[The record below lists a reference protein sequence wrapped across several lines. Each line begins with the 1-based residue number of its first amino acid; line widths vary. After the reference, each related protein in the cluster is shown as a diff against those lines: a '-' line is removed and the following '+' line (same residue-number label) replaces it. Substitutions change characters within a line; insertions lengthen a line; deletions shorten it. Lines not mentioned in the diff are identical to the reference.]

1 MGTDYQVMSL
11 NERLKAHHSPDL
23 RSGVLAR
30 SKSCGVLVSHHRSPS
45 GSGSLVHSSS
55 DGSSSNNSSLSR
67 ASGSVLGS
75 NYSPN
80 TTRRLLQNI
89 SATWSGKPPKVPR
102 PGRSA
107 IIFQAVCKGL
117 RECIKVTHRDIE
129 KFKVSVEELSSV
141 GSSQYQGRIYD
152 LEKQLKAAER
162 YLKKLEYHLSK
173 IEELKEQ
180 YDVQQKMSDG
190 VRTMA
195 QAFVLSPGKERET
208 ALNSVRSGY
217 KECVDTLC
225 RLEAELEN
233 MIGTLLFQIKGI
245 QGFARL
251 CAGDVF
257 TITIKHGE
265 QKWKTRGKIQ
275 KHGKQSWDNHQ
286 VMFKA
291 LLGDVLYIKAVEVR
305 TLGKSILLGNKYCE
319 TKDLFSAHPQL
330 MTINLNPSG
339 SLKLNLIVT
348 WNPLHWYQD
357 EQSSKPV
364 PPLLAI
370 FNSPSMRWHT
380 NMHPPIQETSPPSPS
395 ENQFLV
401 KSETLDNKKL
411 LYTPDSEKKV
421 EFSSGSSTTSAS
433 AHSSVLTSPDLEVMP
448 TNALRCSPKIHGSV
462 EAMENHNM
470 LVEETSQKW
479 PTTKSGDSSECCSI
493 DFGNSSRTS
502 ELESATLQEVVH
514 VLSSSLEDIQ
524 GQYPELNQLE
534 QYMEELERILRS
546 TSRRG
551 SLGSSISISVQSAL
565 GCFDFLNSAT
575 DSEDAEF
582 ENESGRTED
591 EKILDPELTAKTS
604 DSGIASLARQLKTD
618 DSQCSSN
625 PSLGPSP
632 QPPSTGSDMLDLS
645 LISHL
650 VYCQRLIENLG
661 SYGPLKCREI
671 YSLDKLKKQ
680 SVIIGKL
687 LELIAANEE
696 GRSISGLSMLEN
708 EEMRQVWEQFS
719 GGGESLCVTVEHVL
733 LPLEHIVQSSLNNAP
748 HSIVSEV
755 SRLLIC
761 RLLDTSK
768 FDSDKVITVFQVQQY
783 FGKRK
788 PIINHIQDIA
798 DEVNILEILQ
808 SRDPDQIKQILSALR
823 KCIPVSEVLFS
834 ISQLLIGHNSVI
846 TRLAESYLKDAS
858 RRSLRE
864 EMLTVFL
871 EGLEKEH
878 DAIRQSSCAALSVL
892 EATEYME
899 QLVYLTYADENF
911 RVRQQARDALLSF
924 GEEGRK
930 AYEESQ
936 LFTHGFQGLNVKKG
950 ASKSSNDLTSP

>member
-141 GSSQYQGRIYD
+141 GSSQ
-152 LEKQLKAAER
+152 QLKAAER

>member
-141 GSSQYQGRIYD
+141 GSSQGRIYD

>member
-45 GSGSLVHSSS
+45 GSSSLVHSSS

-67 ASGSVLGS
+67 ASGSVLGC

-129 KFKVSVEELSSV
+129 KFKMSVEELSSV
-141 GSSQYQGRIYD
+141 GSSQ
-152 LEKQLKAAER
+152 QLKAAER

-225 RLEAELEN
+225 RLEAELEH

-380 NMHPPIQETSPPSPS
+380 SIHPPIQETSPPSPS
-395 ENQFLV
+395 ENQFL
-401 KSETLDNKKL
+401 ETLDNKKL

-448 TNALRCSPKIHGSV
+448 TNILRNSKISDSV
-462 EAMENHNM
+462 ETIENHNILM
-470 LVEETSQKW
+470 EETSQKW
-479 PTTKSGDSSECCSI
+479 STTKSGDSSECCSI

-524 GQYPELNQLE
+524 GQYPELTQLE
-534 QYMEELERILRS
+534 QYIEELERILRNTS
-546 TSRRG
+546 SRRG
-551 SLGSSISISVQSAL
+551 SLSSSISISVQSAL

-575 DSEDAEF
+575 DSEDAEY

-591 EKILDPELTAKTS
+591 EKMLDPELTAKTS

-632 QPPSTGSDMLDLS
+632 QPPSTGSEMLDLS

-696 GRSISGLSMLEN
+696 GRTISGLSVLEN
-708 EEMRQVWEQFS
+708 DETRQIWEQFS
-719 GGGESLCVTVEHVL
+719 GGSDSLCVTVEQLL

-761 RLLDTSK
+761 RLLDTQK
-768 FDSDKVITVFQVQQY
+768 FDSDKVITVFHVQQY
-783 FGKRK
+783 FGKKR
-788 PIINHIQDIA
+788 PVINHIQDIA

-823 KCIPVSEVLFS
+823 KCIPVNEVLFS
-834 ISQLLIGHNSVI
+834 ISQLLIGYSSVI

-858 RRSLRE
+858 RRSLRQ

-892 EATEYME
+892 EATEYIE

-924 GEEGRK
+924 GDEGKK

-936 LFTHGFQGLNVKKG
+936 LFMHGFQGLNVKKG
-950 ASKSSNDLTSP
+950 TSKSSNDLTSS